1 MEGASAKAGAFFR
14 AQRGIFTK
22 EFEMKRKK
30 PGTLK
35 TEHQSNKQQS
45 IDKIESLLKSLKTGM
60 MTTLAGK
67 ELHSRPMMYQEFD
80 KKAHELWF
88 FTGKTT
94 GKAHEIENDSR
105 VNISFSNF
113 DSNSYLSIYGE
124 AEIVDDKAKE
134 KELWNPLLKAW
145 FPEGLEDP
153 NLVLIR
159 VRMQSAEYW
168 DSNSSALV
176 QLVGFAKAILTGKP
190 YEASPSE
197 NQRVSLN

>member
-1 MEGASAKAGAFFR
+1 
-14 AQRGIFTK
+14 
-22 EFEMKRKK
+22 MKRKK
-30 PGTLK
+30 PGSLEK
-35 TEHQSNKQQS
+35 EHQNQKMQS

-80 KKAHELWF
+80 KKTYDLWF
-88 FTGKTT
+88 FTGRTT
-94 GKAHEIENDSR
+94 GKAHEIENDAR

-124 AEIVDDKAKE
+124 AEIVDDAGKE
-134 KELWNPLLKAW
+134 KELWNPILKAW

-159 VRMQSAEYW
+159 VRMHSAEYW
-168 DSNSSALV
+168 DSSSSALV
-176 QLVGFAKAILTGKP
+176 QLVGFAKALLTGKP

-197 NQRVSLN
+197 NQRVHLN